1 MPYERKTID
10 ILISD
15 ELRNILNEIK
25 SDSVVAEL
33 LLKRRHLKDDIV
45 DSPVNYISVS
55 SNDRGRISYLTV
67 ERIEQIS
74 DNEHWSSSRRFHTK
88 PGGFVTKIF
97 KNISSQEIEK
107 FSNLYRSQS
116 NKPRFDF
123 SILKGEDIRT
133 HYHYSK
139 HASES
144 GTLGSSCMK
153 HDSCQ
158 KLMDLYVKN
167 TENISLLTMLNSS
180 GYVMGRALIWNFDG
194 KKVMDRIYTV
204 NDEQLTFYFKKWAS
218 DNGYYYKSQQNWYNS
233 CFFEKLGDDKKLL
246 KFDIKLK
253 DFDLEYYP
261 YMDTFKFFTPETGTF
276 SNYKPEGREFYT
288 LCSSDGSKYEYNY
301 LMFDDIDKYF
311 RHRGDCIHLS
321 YTDINTHPDRCNYSD
336 VNDCYI
342 LREDCV
348 YDDMCRDYIFKDDLN
363 QHNDIESIKRRRD
376 RIAQRDKMR
385 SEKEDSF
392 NRPTFQSGESF
403 SSRLLRNRF
412 EIDGGFST
420 NGQEDSLYS
429 MYRSSIEQIQASSSP
444 VPQASAIELNNQLED
459 SLNNTELDELPF

>member
-1 MPYERKTID
+1 
-10 ILISD
+10 
-15 ELRNILNEIK
+15 
-25 SDSVVAEL
+25 
-33 LLKRRHLKDDIV
+33 
-45 DSPVNYISVS
+45 
-55 SNDRGRISYLTV
+55 
-67 ERIEQIS
+67 
-74 DNEHWSSSRRFHTK
+74 
-88 PGGFVTKIF
+88 
-97 KNISSQEIEK
+97 
-107 FSNLYRSQS
+107 
-116 NKPRFDF
+116 
-123 SILKGEDIRT
+123 
-133 HYHYSK
+133 
-139 HASES
+139 
-144 GTLGSSCMK
+144 
-153 HDSCQ
+153 
-158 KLMDLYVKN
+158 
-167 TENISLLTMLNSS
+167 
-180 GYVMGRALIWNFDG
+180 
-194 KKVMDRIYTV
+194 
-204 NDEQLTFYFKKWAS
+204 
-218 DNGYYYKSQQNWYNS
+218 
-233 CFFEKLGDDKKLL
+233 LGDDKKLL

-261 YMDTFKFFTPETGTF
+261 YMDTFKFFTPDTGTF

-392 NRPTFQSGESF
+392 KSEVSESF

-429 MYRSSIEQIQASSSP
+429 MYRSSIVQSQESSSP
-444 VPQASAIELNNQLED
+444 VPQAQNISRTPDFTSLMSSAIELNNQLED